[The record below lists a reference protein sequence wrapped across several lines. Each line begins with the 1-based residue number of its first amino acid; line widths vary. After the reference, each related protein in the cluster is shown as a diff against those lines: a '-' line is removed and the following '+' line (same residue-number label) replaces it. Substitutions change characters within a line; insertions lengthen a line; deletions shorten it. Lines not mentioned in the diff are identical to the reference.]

1 MRKKFVNRERG
12 AYEVAENKNPAKILI
27 VDDLSVNVKILEN
40 IIQAEGHEPLCA
52 LSVQR
57 ALDIMK
63 QTMPQLILSD
73 FSMPGMNGLEFCK
86 LLKSNPRTRDIPFI
100 FITVANSGEDK
111 RAAFEAGAVDFIPKP
126 FERIEVVMRVNNQ
139 LNSYRIKQEMENYN
153 RMMHRM
159 VEDQK
164 KQVLEEQE
172 RVLLALAKI
181 VERRNTNMDSH
192 LEKVGYNSHL
202 IAQSLQLVP
211 KFENLISDEFVDT
224 ISTASVLHDIG
235 EIFLT
240 EGAAGRQDEGI
251 SRDDIRM
258 HTEEGAKI
266 LEEINGGTYKSP
278 ALDMA
283 ILIARYH
290 HANWDGSGYPEGI
303 SGTDI
308 PLEARITTVAN
319 DFDAWMGHIRGGEGH
334 SLEESI
340 RMINEGSG
348 IRYDP
353 HIVEVFNKIYKQ
365 LRIV

>member
-1 MRKKFVNRERG
+1 M
-12 AYEVAENKNPAKILI
+12 AEKKNPAKILI

-40 IIQAEGHEPLCA
+40 IIQAEGHEALCA

-57 ALDIMK
+57 ALDIMN

-86 LLKSNPRTRDIPFI
+86 LLKSNPRTREIPFI

-126 FERIEVVMRVNNQ
+126 FEPIEVVMRVNNQ

-159 VEDQK
+159 VEEQK

-181 VERRNTNMDSH
+181 VERRNTNTDNH
-192 LEKVGYNSHL
+192 FEKVGHNSRL

-211 KFENLISDEFVDT
+211 EYENLITDEFVDT

-235 EIFLT
+235 DIFFNEEAASQQENGNISMEEI
-240 EGAAGRQDEGI
+240 RQ
-251 SRDDIRM
+251 

-266 LEEINGGTYKSP
+266 LEEINGGSHTSP
-278 ALDMA
+278 ALNMA
-283 ILIARYH
+283 ILIARNH
-290 HANWDGSGYPEGI
+290 HANWDGSGYPEGL

-308 PLEARITTVAN
+308 PLEARITAVAN
-319 DFDAWMGHIRGGEGH
+319 DFDAYLGHRHGGAGH
-334 SLEESI
+334 TVEESI
-340 RMINEGSG
+340 RMINDKSG
-348 IRYDP
+348 TVYDP
-353 HIVEVFNKIYKQ
+353 HIVDVFNKIYKQ
-365 LRIV
+365 LRTE

>member
-1 MRKKFVNRERG
+1 M
-12 AYEVAENKNPAKILI
+12 AEKKNPAKILI

-40 IIQAEGHEPLCA
+40 IIQAEGHEALCA

-57 ALDIMK
+57 ALDIMN

-73 FSMPGMNGLEFCK
+73 YSMPGMNGLEFCK
-86 LLKSNPRTRDIPFI
+86 LLKSNPRTREIPFI

-164 KQVLEEQE
+164 KQVLKEQE

-181 VERRNTNMDSH
+181 VERRNTNMDNH
-192 LEKVGYNSHL
+192 LEKVGHNSRL

-211 KFENLISDEFVDT
+211 KYEDQITDEFVDT

-235 EIFLT
+235 EIVLT
-240 EGAAGRQDEGI
+240 DETVFHKEDGGISEEGI
-251 SRDDIRM
+251 RL

-266 LEEINGGTYKSP
+266 LEEINSGSYTSP

-290 HANWDGSGYPEGI
+290 HAHWDGSGYPEGL

-308 PLEARITTVAN
+308 PLEARITAVAN
-319 DFDAWMGHIRGGEGH
+319 DFDAWLVHLHGGTGHTV
-334 SLEESI
+334 EECI
-340 RMINEGSG
+340 RMINDRSG
-348 IRYDP
+348 TVYDP
-353 HIVEVFNKIYKQ
+353 HIVEVFNKIHKQ
-365 LRIV
+365 LRTI

>member
-1 MRKKFVNRERG
+1 M
-12 AYEVAENKNPAKILI
+12 AENKNPAKILI

-57 ALDIMK
+57 ALDIMN

-139 LNSYRIKQEMENYN
+139 LNSYRIKQEMEHYN
-153 RMMHRM
+153 HMMHRM

-211 KFENLISDEFVDT
+211 RYENLITDEFVDT

-235 EIFLT
+235 EIFLSDGVIIYKE
-240 EGAAGRQDEGI
+240 EGGI
-251 SRDDIRM
+251 SREDIRL
-258 HTEEGAKI
+258 HTEEGARI
-266 LEEINGGTYKSP
+266 LEEINSGTYKSP
-278 ALDMA
+278 ALEMA

-290 HANWDGSGYPEGI
+290 HANWDGSGYPEGV

-319 DFDAWMGHIRGGEGH
+319 DFDAWLGRIHGGEGH
-334 SLEESI
+334 TVEESI
-340 RMINEGSG
+340 SMINDGSG
-348 IRYDP
+348 TKYDP